1 MAAADSMGIS
11 SPLLGSPFR
20 QKYPPLYGQDIDIDR
35 ILEKGWV
42 GDQGSA
48 LFPPVHNLIT
58 PDVQFGVSF
67 GC

>member
-35 ILEKGWV
+35 ILERVV
-42 GDQGSA
+42 GGGVYDTLVTQSA
-48 LFPPVHNLIT
+48 VK
-58 PDVQFGVSF
+58 
-67 GC
+67 